1 MGIAEQKGEE
11 EQGQGILLQK
21 TGLFKPQG
29 HEDHRMVRG
38 ERGWGPTGCKESVHW
53 EDTLWDI
60 IKSARCHSRSLR
72 LFAVG
77 PLCFQIMT
85 TARMQHTLGS

>member
-29 HEDHRMVRG
+29 HEDHRMIRG
-38 ERGWGPTGCKESVHW
+38 ERGWGLGKTGK
-53 EDTLWDI
+53 
-60 IKSARCHSRSLR
+60 AN
-72 LFAVG
+72 
-77 PLCFQIMT
+77 
-85 TARMQHTLGS
+85 